1 MNHGGSWST
10 LMVDCHGGSGGWIM
24 VDHGLLSWWI
34 WWMHHGGLWS
44 TLMVDSHGESGGW
57 IMMDHGLLSWWIWL
71 MNHDG
76 SWSTHMVDSHGGSGR
91 WIMMDHGL
99 LSWWICWMNH
109 GGSCGSWWI
118 WHPRDHLLEM
128 FSPQNNRPT
137 KGGFSWKLTLT
148 RTFEFWPYLTGSNF
162 RRGYLYPFT
171 LDLIS
176 LPGPF
181 DDFRTFTYIHI
192 YTLKPGVF
200 VKLDATKLLLLIFS
214 TKYDILSLH

>member
-1 MNHGGSWST
+1 
-10 LMVDCHGGSGGWIM
+10 MVDLVDESWWIM
-24 VDHGLLSWWI
+24 VHPHGGFSWWI
-34 WWMHHGGLWS
+34 W
-44 TLMVDSHGESGGW
+44 
-57 IMMDHGLLSWWIWL
+57 
-71 MNHDG
+71 
-76 SWSTHMVDSHGGSGR
+76 
-91 WIMMDHGL
+91 
-99 LSWWICWMNH
+99 WMNH

-192 YTLKPGVF
+192 YTLKPRSFCQVWCYKTVTF
-200 VKLDATKLLLLIFS
+200 DFFNQIWYFIPPLKFAWRITCVVPQ
-214 TKYDILSLH
+214 